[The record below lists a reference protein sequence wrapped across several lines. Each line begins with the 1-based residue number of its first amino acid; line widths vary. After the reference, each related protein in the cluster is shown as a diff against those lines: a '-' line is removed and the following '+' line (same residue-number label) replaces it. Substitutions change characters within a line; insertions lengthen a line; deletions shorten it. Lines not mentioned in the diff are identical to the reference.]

1 MNQTGGAQLPEYR
14 QLGQNGSPDESSW
27 GVFGEADEVGTLNLL
42 SPDRVRDAAAAVTQ
56 GKVFSLN
63 WNLELPG
70 PAILGRGSPQHE
82 VIVQD
87 AGLDD
92 RYTML
97 YPQASSQWDSLAHV
111 KHPLHGHYNGF
122 AHDDVSGASDTR
134 LGIHN
139 WARRGIAGR
148 FVLAD
153 IARYREVH
161 GDELDCSQRTP
172 VTVAEIDDVLDWQR
186 VKLRIGDIL
195 LLHFGWTQW
204 YEGLSPDARQA
215 MGDGEQ
221 FACPGLA
228 NERASAEW
236 LWDRHVSAIVA
247 DCPAVEAMPFYTGDA
262 DGFLHYRL
270 IPLLGMALGE
280 MFDLAALA
288 EDCATDEIYE
298 GLFTA
303 APLHKV
309 GGIGS
314 PANALAL
321 K

>member
-1 MNQTGGAQLPEYR
+1 MNESIEAALPPYERLGSDGRPRGA
-14 QLGQNGSPDESSW
+14 SW
-27 GVFGEADEVGTLNLL
+27 GLFGDDDEVGTINFLTAE
-42 SPDRVRDAAAAVTQ
+42 RVRGAAALVTR

-63 WNLELPG
+63 WDLELPG

-82 VIVQD
+82 VIHQQ

-92 RYTML
+92 RYTDF

-111 KHPLHGHYNGF
+111 RHPAHGHYNGF
-122 AHDDVSGASDTR
+122 AKDAVNGVDGQH

-139 WARRGIAGR
+139 WASRGIAGR

-153 IARYREVH
+153 VAGYRASR
-161 GDELDCSQRTP
+161 GDRLDCAVRTE
-172 VTVAEIDDVLDWQR
+172 VSVAEVEQALRWQG
-186 VKLRIGDIL
+186 VELRGGDIL
-195 LLHFGWTQW
+195 LLSFGWTEW
-204 YEGLSPDARQA
+204 YEGLPPERREGL
-215 MGDGEQ
+215 GDGEL

-228 NERASAEW
+228 NEEDTAAW
-236 LWDRHVSAIVA
+236 LWDKRIAAVVA
-247 DCPAVEAMPFYTGDA
+247 DCPAIEAMPFDLDHA

-280 MFDLAALA
+280 MFDLRALA
-288 EDCATDEIYE
+288 ADCAADGVYE
-298 GLFTA
+298 GLLTA
-303 APLHKV
+303 APMNKR